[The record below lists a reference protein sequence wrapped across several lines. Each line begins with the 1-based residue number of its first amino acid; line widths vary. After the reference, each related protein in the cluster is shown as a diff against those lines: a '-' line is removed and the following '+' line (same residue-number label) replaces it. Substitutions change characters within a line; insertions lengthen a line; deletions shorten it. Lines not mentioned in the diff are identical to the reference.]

1 MTLKLIDQALTAAI
15 SLLIYGS
22 ELWFTLA
29 FTLYVATHHHD
40 ADEKLE
46 KTLPAA
52 KTPILEKDSA
62 SPVKASSP
70 VQSSSPVQTTA
81 VSEKAPYIK
90 VSSEKVFSEKFIPS
104 PLSSKAA
111 APKAHVPKSLSTKIS
126 AAKISSVKTVS
137 QPIICEPVNW
147 KKWKAADLRKASIAK
162 VCGVRMTP
170 IGSRRQLTK
179 ADLIAQYEQ
188 TLKRLTR
195 SPIASSASLKN
206 SQSA

>member
-1 MTLKLIDQALTAAI
+1 MPLKLIDQALTALI

-22 ELWFTLA
+22 EFWFTLA
-29 FTLYVATHHHD
+29 FTLYVATHQH
-40 ADEKLE
+40 ANEKLE
-46 KTLPAA
+46 KALPAA
-52 KTPILEKDSA
+52 KTPILEKDISI
-62 SPVKASSP
+62 
-70 VQSSSPVQTTA
+70 PVQTFIPVQTIV
-81 VSEKAPYIK
+81 VSEKAP
-90 VSSEKVFSEKFIPS
+90 STKVFSEKFIPS
-104 PLSSKAA
+104 DLSLKAA
-111 APKAHVPKSLSTKIS
+111 SPKVRAPKSLSAKISATKIS
-126 AAKISSVKTVS
+126 SAKVFSVTTVA

-170 IGSRRQLTK
+170 IGSRRKLTK

>member
-1 MTLKLIDQALTAAI
+1 MTLKLIDQALTTAI

-22 ELWFTLA
+22 EFWLTLA
-29 FTLYVATHHHD
+29 FTLYVATHYHHD
-40 ADEKLE
+40 ANEKLE

-52 KTPILEKDSA
+52 KIPILEKDSA
-62 SPVKASSP
+62 IP
-70 VQSSSPVQTTA
+70 VQASIPVQTIV
-81 VSEKAPYIK
+81 VSEKAP
-90 VSSEKVFSEKFIPS
+90 STKVFSEKFIPS
-104 PLSSKAA
+104 SLSLKAT
-111 APKAHVPKSLSTKIS
+111 APKARTPKSLS
-126 AAKISSVKTVS
+126 ANISSATTVS

-170 IGSRRQLTK
+170 IGSRRKLAK

-188 TLKRLTR
+188 NLKWLTR
-195 SPIASSASLKN
+195 SPMASSASLKN